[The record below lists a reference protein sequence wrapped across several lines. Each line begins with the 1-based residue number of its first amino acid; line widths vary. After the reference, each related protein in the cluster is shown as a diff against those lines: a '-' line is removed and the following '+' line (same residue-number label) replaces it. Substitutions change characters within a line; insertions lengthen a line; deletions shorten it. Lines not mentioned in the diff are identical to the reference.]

1 MAWMSWSMSL
11 RRGILWPSSSLSNGW
26 MVGETIRRL
35 AKDLG
40 DQGCFGASMVRRNMT
55 IQKSGILGGDPISH
69 QSYMFYYVVL
79 CFENIHLKHR
89 KFYCFWPTLTKGHWL
104 ELVSKADRGWK
115 SASIPCADNA
125 GKCCWQLKQNRSID
139 CNQGRFSGNFNWG
152 GWIAHTFSSTNVCHL
167 GWVGESKRKE
177 CAHNRLQY
185 CQVCNYEI
193 RVVNWS

>member
-89 KFYCFWPTLTKGHWL
+89 KFYCFWQTLTKGH
-104 ELVSKADRGWK
+104 
-115 SASIPCADNA
+115 
-125 GKCCWQLKQNRSID
+125 
-139 CNQGRFSGNFNWG
+139 
-152 GWIAHTFSSTNVCHL
+152 
-167 GWVGESKRKE
+167 
-177 CAHNRLQY
+177 
-185 CQVCNYEI
+185 
-193 RVVNWS
+193 